1 MKKLYILFALAI
13 GFAFGLK
20 AQTIEFSNEGTV
32 IDDTVKFDISTG
44 DFRTDFVHFK
54 NITTESK
61 TVIVQLHRMQ
71 LAADADLL
79 MCFNGNCLLDTI
91 STTPL
96 VLAPNVEYDQFDLQY
111 IYANKQTT
119 IGKINILD
127 ASTMQVLQSF
137 VAKYY
142 DSTLVSLPK
151 QVKPHFA
158 LSLDVYP
165 NPVSNNATI
174 NYTLPS
180 NYSNGQIVV
189 RNMIGSTVKST
200 EIKSGVSGK
209 YQFSTME
216 LANGVYFYSIIG
228 NGKTI
233 STKKMVVK
241 H

>member
-20 AQTIEFSNEGTV
+20 AQTIEFSNNGIV
-32 IDDTVKFDISTG
+32 FNDTVKFQIPSNENPI
-44 DFRTDFVHFK
+44 TDYIYFK
-54 NITTESK
+54 NITSEAK
-61 TVIVQLHRMQ
+61 TILVQLHKVV
-71 LAADADLL
+71 LAPNSDLA
-79 MCFNGNCLLDTI
+79 MCFNGTCLIDTI
-91 STTPL
+91 STVPV
-96 VLAPNVEYDQFDLQY
+96 VLEPNVEYTEFDLQY
-111 IYANKQTT
+111 TYENNQTS

-142 DSTLVSLPK
+142 DPTVSLPK
-151 QVKPHFA
+151 QVKPHLE

>member
-1 MKKLYILFALAI
+1 MKKLYILLALAI
-13 GFAFGLK
+13 GFSFGLK

-32 IDDTVKFDISTG
+32 INDTVKFQISS
-44 DFRTDFVHFK
+44 DEFMRTDYIHFK
-54 NITTESK
+54 NITSETK
-61 TVIVQLHRMQ
+61 TILVQLHRVL
-71 LAADADLL
+71 LAPNSTLA
-79 MCFNGNCLLDTI
+79 MCFNGTCLVDTI
-91 STTPL
+91 STVPV
-96 VLAPNVEYDQFDLQY
+96 VLEPNVEYTEFDLQY
-111 IYANKQTT
+111 TYENNQTS

-127 ASTMQVLQSF
+127 ASTKQVLQSF

-142 DSTLVSLPK
+142 DATVSLPK